1 MFGASSELASVMEF
15 GFYLLRW
22 FADDADEGNHPV
34 KPLSDAA
41 ASHSSERVAS
51 RDTSQSKKG
60 HGQLQSGSG
69 HGWAP
74 TRSSV
79 DDRRRRRLTD
89 ITLELLPAAVCVA
102 LARVPW

>member
-1 MFGASSELASVMEF
+1 MIHLLTH
-15 GFYLLRW
+15 LLRW
-22 FADDADEGNHPV
+22 CADADEGNHPV

-60 HGQLQSGSG
+60 HSQQSGAASTGSG